1 MTIIASISLSLDGF
15 YTAANPSEQH
25 PLGIGGETLHGW
37 FAHDVA
43 DRGQLTADEVLA
55 PEFERTGALVMGW
68 DSYEHAQALWGPHP
82 PFEMPIFVLS
92 RTARDDDVREGS
104 TFHFLDSFDTAIE
117 RAKAVAGAQAV
128 GLHGG
133 GAIRQGLCTG
143 VLEELQLH
151 LVPTILGQGR
161 ALFAGVMDAPVT
173 LELIRAAEGPGVT
186 HLKYRVQRK

>member
-1 MTIIASISLSLDGF
+1 MTTIASISLSLDGF
-15 YTAANPSEQH
+15 YTAANPSAQH
-25 PLGIGGETLHGW
+25 PLGIGGGPLHGW